1 MANYDYDLFVIGAG
15 SGGVRA
21 ARMAAAYGAKVAIA
35 EDYRV
40 GGTCVIR
47 GCVPKK
53 LLVYGARYAKEL
65 EDADAY
71 GWSIG
76 DYSFDWSTL
85 IGNVAAEVDRLNGVY
100 TRILEKADV
109 TTMLARATVEDPH
122 TIKLSDRDEPVT
134 AERILLATGGHP
146 AFPDIPGKE
155 HFISSDD
162 CFKLERLPKS
172 MAILGAGYIGLEF
185 AGIFNA
191 LGVDVTVIYRGDQI
205 LRGFDDE
212 LRDILAESLRK
223 QGIDIR
229 VNTNIT
235 AIEKEGEGVR
245 LQLTSGDS
253 MAVET
258 VMAATGR
265 IPNTAGLGLQK
276 AGVELGWNGHV
287 VVDEHSKSSVDNI
300 YAVGDITDRFNLT
313 PVAIREATAFVETV
327 YCDNPTALD
336 YLKIPTAVFTTPE
349 AAMIGL
355 TEQDARERCQVDV
368 FKTSFR
374 PMKYSLPKGDETMLV
389 KLIVDAESD
398 EVIGCHVL
406 GPDAAEIVQTAAI
419 AVTNGLTK
427 SDFDLTMALHPT
439 AAEELVTLRQKSE
452 PPREVAGSDAAA

>member
-1 MANYDYDLFVIGAG
+1 MAEYEYDLFVIGAG

-21 ARMAAAYGAKVAIA
+21 ARTAAAYGKKVAIA
-35 EDYRV
+35 EEYRV

-53 LLVYGARYAKEL
+53 LLVYGARYAKEF
-65 EDADAY
+65 EDAHAY
-71 GWSIG
+71 GWSFG
-76 DYSFDWSTL
+76 EAQFDWPTL

-100 TRILEKADV
+100 ARLLEQSSV
-109 TTMLARATVEDPH
+109 TTMLSRATVEDPH
-122 TIKLSDRDEPVT
+122 TVRLADRDEPVT

-146 AFPDIPGKE
+146 MFPDIPGRE

-162 CFKLERLPKS
+162 CFKLETLPKS
-172 MAILGAGYIGLEF
+172 IAILGAGYIGLEF

-212 LRDILAESLRK
+212 LRDMLAESLRK
-223 QGIDIR
+223 QGMDIR

-235 AIEKEGEGVR
+235 AIEKEGDGVR

-253 MAVET
+253 LSVET

-265 IPNTAGLGLQK
+265 LPNTVGLGLES

-287 VVDEHSKSSVDNI
+287 VVDDYSKSSVDSI

-313 PVAIREATAFVETV
+313 PVAIREAMAFVETV
-327 YCDNPTALD
+327 YCDNPTSVD
-336 YLKIPTAVFTTPE
+336 YLKVPTAVFTTPE
-349 AAMIGL
+349 GAMVGL
-355 TEQDARERCQVDV
+355 TEQDARERCQIDV
-368 FKTSFR
+368 FKTTFR
-374 PMKYSLPKGDETMLV
+374 PMKYSLPKGDEKMLL

-398 EVIGCHVL
+398 EVLGCHVL
-406 GPDAAEIVQTAAI
+406 GPDAAEIIQTAAI
-419 AVTNGLTK
+419 AITNGLTK
-427 SDFDLTMALHPT
+427 ADFDLTMALHPT
-439 AAEELVTLRQKSE
+439 AAEELVTLRQKFE